1 MDSPRFF
8 MDRSLGRFRVP
19 QLLRVDG
26 WDLVTLAEHYGVPAD
41 ETIQD
46 VEWLTLV
53 GEKGWAVLMKDDRIR
68 YRNAEREALTAGGVK
83 AFCLSSANLATV
95 AMAELFIAHKAEIW
109 KRAAEAGP
117 AFYAISKSGMRRIDL

>member
-1 MDSPRFF
+1 MWTGVSD
-8 MDRSLGRFRVP
+8 GFRVP
-19 QLLRVDG
+19 RLLREDG
-26 WDLVTLAEHYGVPAD
+26 WDVITLAEHYGVPAD
-41 ETIQD
+41 ESVQD
-46 VEWLTLV
+46 VEWLTLA
-53 GEKGWAVLMKDDRIR
+53 GEQSWAVLMKDDRIR

-95 AMAELFIAHKAEIW
+95 AMAELFIAHKTEIW